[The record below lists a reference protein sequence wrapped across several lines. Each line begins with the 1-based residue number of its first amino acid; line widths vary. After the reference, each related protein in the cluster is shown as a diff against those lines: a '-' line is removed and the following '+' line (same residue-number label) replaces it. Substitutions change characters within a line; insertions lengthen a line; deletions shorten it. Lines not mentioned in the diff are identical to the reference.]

1 MKMPLIF
8 VITLAAILMSGCE
21 SWMVEASATER
32 ELCIQWG
39 ESLATRSR
47 LDTEQTKVEIQ
58 ESYARF
64 SLACPA
70 FDYLLPM

>member
-8 VITLAAILMSGCE
+8 ASVCLVTLTSGCE
-21 SWMVEASATER
+21 KWTGAATAT

-47 LDTEQTKVEIQ
+47 LDMEQTQAEIQ
-58 ESYARF
+58 EGYARF
-64 SLACPA
+64 ALACPA
-70 FDYLLPM
+70 YDYLVPK